1 MAETPERIEDHSIIE
16 EMQDSYLT
24 YAMSV
29 ITARALPDGR
39 DGLKPSQRRILVA
52 MNDLNLGPRSQHR
65 KCAKIAGDTAGNYH
79 PHAQGAQ
86 AVEAM
91 LDARLLRWK
100 QTFQHQR
107 PPDGEVV
114 RVIDGQD
121 GDGRSRPRRVSDQD
135 RALPFEV
142 LGPRISTGMVEPDD
156 ASSDRINTGN
166 VRPLR
171 CVAPVTR

>member
-29 ITARALPDGR
+29 RGPEPRSFAVGDPVTARALPDGR

-52 MNDLNLGPRSQHR
+52 MNDLNLGPRAQHR

-86 AVEAM
+86 AVEG
-91 LDARLLRWK
+91 DAGRAVTSMETDLPTSATAGR
-100 QTFQHQR
+100 R
-107 PPDGEVV
+107 GSP
-114 RVIDGQD
+114 
-121 GDGRSRPRRVSDQD
+121 GD
-135 RALPFEV
+135 
-142 LGPRISTGMVEPDD
+142 
-156 ASSDRINTGN
+156 
-166 VRPLR
+166 
-171 CVAPVTR
+171 